1 MVKKRPRVTDEQ
13 VGEMLRLKREG
24 KTDTAIGKL
33 LGIHRQT
40 VHRYLKRRRNDIL
53 ADEARK
59 QVLID
64 ELRGH
69 FQLLA
74 NFADNLKWRF
84 GASPS
89 EGQWIRDPVRGALTP
104 NRALTGMA
112 GSTFLAGDIGI
123 PGSGGACWVG
133 AEWKRMYSTSPT
145 DEHFIQAL
153 REHTKGSSLWLQ
165 WDRWQEG
172 VADYATASRS
182 LFSWVKDRAET
193 ELLQKTEPEYLEPIE
208 EWLMGDILRETNRLA
223 GEELEIKRAD
233 LVTPEDR
240 LLARARSNSDAQAL
254 KEELVRI
261 REQARQLPEWTEVQR
276 ATPKVKGGQQELRHI
291 VAEIG
296 SALDGIKL
304 MGAFRGRCHLCP
316 I

>member
-1 MVKKRPRVTDEQ
+1 MPKKRHRITDEEI
-13 VGEMLRLKREG
+13 GEMLRLKREG
-24 KTDTAIGKL
+24 KTDTAIAKRF
-33 LGIHRQT
+33 GIHRQT
-40 VHRYLKRRRNDIL
+40 VGRYLKRRRNDAL

-59 QVLID
+59 QVLIE

-69 FQLLA
+69 FQQLV

-89 EGQWIRDPVRGALTP
+89 EGQWVRDPVRGALTP
-104 NRALTGMA
+104 NRALVGMA

-123 PGSGGACWVG
+123 PGTGSACWVG
-133 AEWKRMYSTSPT
+133 AEWKRMYLTSPT

-153 REHTKGSSLWLQ
+153 RGHTKGSSLWLQ
-165 WDRWQEG
+165 WDRWQEE

-182 LFSWVKDRAET
+182 LFSWVKDEVET
-193 ELLQKTEPEYLEPIE
+193 KLQQNIAEYLEPIE
-208 EWLMGDILRETNRLA
+208 EWIMGDILRETNRLT
-223 GEELEIKRAD
+223 GEELEIKEAD

-240 LLARARSNSDAQAL
+240 LLARVGSNGDARSL

-276 ATPKVKGGQQELRHI
+276 TGPKLKGRQQELRHI

-316 I
+316 V